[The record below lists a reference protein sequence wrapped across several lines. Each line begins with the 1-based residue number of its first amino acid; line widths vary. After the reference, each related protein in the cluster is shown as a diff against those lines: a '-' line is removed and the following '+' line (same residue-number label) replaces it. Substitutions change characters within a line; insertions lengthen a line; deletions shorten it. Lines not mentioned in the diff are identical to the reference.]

1 MIAEPFGGAEKLLAR
16 VEEGM
21 EVHDHYG
28 EKVGKV
34 KQIYLGGEDLSEAQI
49 GQDSALNSVP
59 ASLRSRLA
67 ATGFVEIGTGL
78 LHPNLYATG
87 TQVNAVQDDGVWLKV
102 GKDDLA
108 KK

>member
-1 MIAEPFGGAEKLLAR
+1 MTAEMSDGAERLLAR
-16 VEEGM
+16 IQGGM

-34 KQIYLGGEDLSEAQI
+34 KQVYLGGEDLSEAPI
-49 GQDSALNSVP
+49 GVDAVLSSVP
-59 ASLRSRLA
+59 ANLRGSLA
-67 ATGFVEIGTGL
+67 ATGFVEIATGL

-87 TQVNAVQDDGVWLKV
+87 AQVNAVQDDGVWLKI
-102 GKDDLA
+102 GKEDLA

>member
-1 MIAEPFGGAEKLLAR
+1 M
-16 VEEGM
+16 
-21 EVHDHYG
+21 HTT
-28 EKVGKV
+28 
-34 KQIYLGGEDLSEAQI
+34 
-49 GQDSALNSVP
+49 
-59 ASLRSRLA
+59 RLA

-87 TQVNAVQDDGVWLKV
+87 AQVNAVQDDGVWLKV